1 MKSMSKATKNIL
13 ILIIIGLLIL
23 GISIAMYGHFKTE
36 PMDANTS
43 KENILDDANSGL
55 ENFINDIFDEND
67 IENETNTTEKGN
79 VQANNTQTSSKPENS
94 GNTSNDNQITPGE
107 QKALELAKDTWKKE
121 WGNLD
126 DVSFNNESIQGDG
139 KYIVSVN
146 DSKTTRV
153 IRRYVIDTITGVVEE
168 Q

>member
-1 MKSMSKATKNIL
+1 MMNKSTKNIL

-55 ENFINDIFDEND
+55 ENFINDIFDDDATGNETD
-67 IENETNTTEKGN
+67 TIGKENEQE
-79 VQANNTQTSSKPENS
+79 NNTQTSSKPDGADN
-94 GNTSNDNQITPGE
+94 NPNDNQITPGE
-107 QKALELAKDTWKKE
+107 KKALELAKDTWKKE

>member
-1 MKSMSKATKNIL
+1 MSKSTKNIL
-13 ILIIIGLLIL
+13 ILIVIGLLIL
-23 GISIAMYGHFKTE
+23 GIAIAVYDNWKTE

-67 IENETNTTEKGN
+67 IGNETTTTEKGN
-79 VQANNTQTSSKPENS
+79 VQVNNTQTSSKPENS
-94 GNTSNDNQITPGE
+94 NSNSTDNQSTPGE
-107 QKALELAKDTWKKE
+107 KKALELAKDAWQKE

-126 DVSFNNESIQGDG
+126 DVSFNNESIQSDG

-153 IRRYVIDTITGVVEE
+153 IRRYIVDTTTGVVEE

>member
-1 MKSMSKATKNIL
+1 MSKSTKNIL
-13 ILIIIGLLIL
+13 ILIVIGLLIL
-23 GISIAMYGHFKTE
+23 GIAIAVYDNLKTE

-67 IENETNTTEKGN
+67 IGNETTTTEKGN

-94 GNTSNDNQITPGE
+94 NSNSTDNQSTPGE
-107 QKALELAKDTWKKE
+107 KKALELAKDAWQKE

-126 DVSFNNESIQGDG
+126 DVSFNNESIQSDG

-153 IRRYVIDTITGVVEE
+153 IRRYIVDTTTGVVEE

>member
-1 MKSMSKATKNIL
+1 MNKSTKNIF
-13 ILIIIGLLIL
+13 ILIVIGLLIL
-23 GISIAMYGHFKTE
+23 GIAIAVYGHFKTE

-55 ENFINDIFDEND
+55 ENFINDIFDENN
-67 IENETNTTEKGN
+67 IENETTNSEKEN
-79 VQANNTQTSSKPENS
+79 STQTNNKPS
-94 GNTSNDNQITPGE
+94 ASDNTSIDNQTTPGE
-107 QKALELAKDTWKKE
+107 KKAIELVKNAWKKE
-121 WGNLD
+121 WGNLN
-126 DVSFNNESIQGDG
+126 DVSFNNESIQSDG

-153 IRRYVIDTITGVVEE
+153 IRRYVVDTITGVVEE

>member
-1 MKSMSKATKNIL
+1 MNKSSKNIF
-13 ILIIIGLLIL
+13 ILIVIGLLIL
-23 GISIAMYGHFKTE
+23 GIAIAVYSHFKTE

-67 IENETNTTEKGN
+67 IGNETITTEKGN
-79 VQANNTQTSSKPENS
+79 VQANSTQTNSKTDNS
-94 GNTSNDNQITPGE
+94 DNISTDNQITPGE
-107 QKALELAKDTWKKE
+107 KKALELAKAEWKKE
-121 WGNLD
+121 WGNLN
-126 DVSFNNESIQGDG
+126 DVSFNNESIQSDG

-153 IRRYVIDTITGVVEE
+153 IRRYVIDTITGLVEE

>member
-1 MKSMSKATKNIL
+1 MSKSTKNVFIL
-13 ILIIIGLLIL
+13 IVIGLLIL
-23 GISIAMYGHFKTE
+23 GIAIAVYSHFKTE
-36 PMDANTS
+36 PIDANTS

-55 ENFINDIFDEND
+55 ENFINEIFDEND
-67 IENETNTTEKGN
+67 IGNETTTTEKGN
-79 VQANNTQTSSKPENS
+79 VQTNQTQTNSKPSNS
-94 GNTSNDNQITPGE
+94 GNTSTDNQTTPGE
-107 QKALELAKDTWKKE
+107 KKALELAKDAWKKE
-121 WGNLD
+121 WGNLN

-153 IRRYVIDTITGVVEE
+153 ICRYVIDTITGVVEE

>member
-1 MKSMSKATKNIL
+1 MSKSTKNVL
-13 ILIIIGLLIL
+13 ILIVIGLLIL
-23 GISIAMYGHFKTE
+23 GIAIAVYSHFKTE

-55 ENFINDIFDEND
+55 ENFINDIFDENN
-67 IENETNTTEKGN
+67 IENETNTIEKN
-79 VQANNTQTSSKPENS
+79 ENAQVSNTQTNS
-94 GNTSNDNQITPGE
+94 NKNTSQNDNKIVENQITPGE
-107 QKALELAKDTWKKE
+107 KKALELAKETWKKE

-126 DVSFNNESIQGDG
+126 DVSFNNEGIQGDG

-153 IRRYVIDTITGVVEE
+153 LRRYIIDATTGVVEE
-168 Q
+168 K